1 MVRVTRYR
9 ACSLLYSF
17 SRSFKKDGYIKKEG
31 GGREGEME
39 VGAIQ
44 SRRLRGKNE
53 IHSSGERDPDARWW
67 CGGKAEKSDE
77 RGSERAR

>member
-1 MVRVTRYR
+1 MLRDTRYR
-9 ACSLLYSF
+9 ACSLYSF

-53 IHSSGERDPDARWW
+53 IHSSGERDPDAR
-67 CGGKAEKSDE
+67 
-77 RGSERAR
+77 